1 MLLFLLVF
9 ISDLVSLVQL
19 TNTHT
24 HTHTHTQFIIRQNQN
39 YIVNFHFILLF
50 SNFSY
55 LVFISELVF
64 VREV

>member
-19 TNTHT
+19 TNT

>member
-19 TNTHT
+19 TNI
-24 HTHTHTQFIIRQNQN
+24 HTHTQFIIRQNQN